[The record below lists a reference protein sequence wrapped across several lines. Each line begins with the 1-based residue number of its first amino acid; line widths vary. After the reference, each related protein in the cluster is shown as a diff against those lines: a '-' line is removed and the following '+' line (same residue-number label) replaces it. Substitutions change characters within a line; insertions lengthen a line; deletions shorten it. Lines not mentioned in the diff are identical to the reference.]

1 MLPTGDTNQRKQLY
15 FVDEMAVHQRIGHD
29 FSTKGQIISECPYE
43 IIVWTKIPT
52 KKLPRF
58 LPKPLRRGQIKN
70 FIKPIMLNNP

>member
-1 MLPTGDTNQRKQLY
+1 MQNFNEP
-15 FVDEMAVHQRIGHD
+15 
-29 FSTKGQIISECPYE
+29 TKGQLISKCPLGV
-43 IIVWTKIPT
+43 IVWTKIPT